1 MEGFRLFRSFTFK
14 PEGASVSDR
23 SRIAVS
29 GFGNN
34 EGSIRGAIIYS
45 LYFFIKNTLRDTNCG
60 QNSVVK
66 FSGRCNIIRTNHYLG
81 KHSDFSHSKLI
92 LRSEFPRYNIL
103 TLCHIIQRFANLSIP

>member
-1 MEGFRLFRSFTFK
+1 MEGFRLFRSITFK

-34 EGSIRGAIIYS
+34 EGSIRGAIINS
-45 LYFFIKNTLRDTNCG
+45 LYFFVKIALRDTNRG

-66 FSGRCNIIRTNHYLG
+66 FSGRCNIIRTNHYLS
-81 KHSDFSHSKLI
+81 KHSGFSLSKLT
-92 LRSEFPRYNIL
+92 LRSEFPRYQPPA
-103 TLCHIIQRFANLSIP
+103 LCHIIQRFANLSMP